1 MTPQLPQDV
10 IRYIYTFDPTFHIVF
25 TDYVL
30 HQLNYNIKYIEI
42 NTLYK
47 YDSIKYP
54 FHIMMLQRNREKL
67 LL

>member
-1 MTPQLPQDV
+1 MAPQLPEDV

-30 HQLNYNIKYIEI
+30 QQLNYNIKYIEN

-47 YDSIKYP
+47 YDC
-54 FHIMMLQRNREKL
+54 EKAQ
-67 LL
+67 